1 MFDRL
6 GLLATYEPAEDPTF
20 HPGRCALIKAGDT
33 AIGIVG
39 EVHPVVMERL
49 GLEMPQ
55 VAAFELFLDP
65 ILSALPNSR
74 RQFEPMHR
82 YPSATR
88 DLALVMPFDVDAG
101 QVTQLVLRHRG
112 VERAELF
119 DIYMG
124 DNVSEGTKS
133 MAFHVYFQARDRTL
147 TNEEV
152 NRSLDGLLRTLER
165 ELKVTLRT

>member
-1 MFDRL
+1 M
-6 GLLATYEPAEDPTF
+6 
-20 HPGRCALIKAGDT
+20 
-33 AIGIVG
+33 
-39 EVHPVVMERL
+39 
-49 GLEMPQ
+49 
-55 VAAFELFLDP
+55 
-65 ILSALPNSR
+65 
-74 RQFEPMHR
+74 
-82 YPSATR
+82 
-88 DLALVMPFDVDAG
+88 MPFDVDAG